1 MYKRIAVSNEYTVCS
16 ILFFSTKK
24 IMTKPYVTFASIA
37 DTVSDVKMDGG
48 LTKPEKVGPVIHKLM
63 KTAESIPNL
72 KGAEKKQWVDSAAR
86 LVAKHVNAPDAA
98 DQWIDVGLSSV
109 DVIIQA
115 AKGEDV
121 EVYGVKKSCV
131 VQILQKVF
139 PCCF

>member
-1 MYKRIAVSNEYTVCS
+1 MSAPASN
-16 ILFFSTKK
+16 
-24 IMTKPYVTFASIA
+24 KPYVTFASIA
-37 DTVSDVKMDGG
+37 ETVNDVKVDGG
-48 LTKPEKVGPVIHKLM
+48 LTKPEKVGPVIYQLM
-63 KTAESIPNL
+63 KTAETIPNL

-109 DVIIQA
+109 DVIIQT

-121 EVYGVKKSCV
+121 EVFGVKKSCV
-131 VQILQKVF
+131 LQTFKKVF